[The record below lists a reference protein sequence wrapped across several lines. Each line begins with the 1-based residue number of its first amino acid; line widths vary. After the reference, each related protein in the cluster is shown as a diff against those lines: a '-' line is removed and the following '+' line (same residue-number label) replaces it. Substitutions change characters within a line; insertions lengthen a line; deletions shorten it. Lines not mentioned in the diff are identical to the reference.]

1 MLLYIETKDE
11 SACCGCRACE
21 QKCHKNAITM
31 IKNEEGFI
39 YPEID
44 MGLCVNCGACE
55 KVCPQM
61 TPPNKK
67 EPISIYAIQHGDTDI
82 LKDSSSGG
90 AFRLLADEVI
100 EQGGCVAG
108 CVWNDELHPI
118 FKIADSK
125 EELLPMQGSKYLSS
139 DTLNVYEQ
147 IKSRLTAGQLVLF
160 TGAPCQCAGLV
171 NYLGK
176 SYENLLTAEF
186 LCHGM
191 PSQQIFD
198 TYISHLVKKYRIKNG
213 KNDIKAYQF
222 RDKKKRGWGIV
233 SSCTFKIGK
242 RTKIKY
248 TVESTDSYVYG
259 FLSGYFNRYSCYSCK
274 FRGEKRFTDF
284 TFCDFWGVEKFH
296 PEIDKTV
303 GVSAL
308 SINTPKADYF
318 KEKIL
323 HKAKWI
329 KTDAV
334 GVSKCNPSLLDESVE
349 SIPKQRLTIYSLL
362 KQKGWKFVARKK
374 LRPRRYFIKR
384 TYYSLPNCIQK
395 IIKKVLK

>member
-31 IKNEEGFI
+31 IKNEEGFL

-55 KVCPQM
+55 NVCPQM

-160 TGAPCQCAGLV
+160 TGAPCQCAGLI

-176 SYENLLTAEF
+176 SYDNLLTAEF

-191 PSQQIFD
+191 PSQQVFD
-198 TYISHLVKKYRIKNG
+198 TYISHLIKKYRIKNG
-213 KNDIKAYQF
+213 KKDIISYRF
-222 RDKKKRGWGIV
+222 RDKTKRGWGHF
-233 SSCTFKIGK
+233 SSCEFKKQNGVK
-242 RTKIKY
+242 FKY
-248 TVESTDSYVYG
+248 TYGLTDSYDYG
-259 FLSGYFNRYSCYSCK
+259 FLKGYFNRYSCYSCK
-274 FRGEKRFTDF
+274 FRGAERFTDF
-284 TFCDFWGVEKFH
+284 TFCDFWGVESFH
-296 PEIDKTV
+296 PEIDKSQ

-308 SINTPKADYF
+308 SINTQKAFLF
-318 KEKIL
+318 KEKLINR
-323 HKAKWI
+323 ANWT
-329 KTDAV
+329 KTSAYN
-334 GVSKCNPSLLDESVE
+334 VSKYNASLTENAIE
-349 SIPKQRLTIYSLL
+349 PIPKIRSEIYSLL
-362 KQKGWKFVARKK
+362 EENGWSYIARKQ
-374 LRPRRYFIKR
+374 LRPKHYFVKR
-384 TYYSLPNCIQK
+384 MYYALPTSLQK
-395 IIKKVLK
+395 IIKRIF